1 MKALVRNNPTRPVSM
16 WDDMDRIFNTFF
28 DETPSIRYSVPSVD
42 VREEEGRYLLEAELP
57 GLTEKEVDV
66 KVDDNLLT
74 ISSRHEETREG
85 KSEEKKPN
93 YLIRERKSSSF
104 SRSFVLPKD
113 VDPEKING
121 SFADGVLSLTL
132 DKRPEAKPKEI
143 KIRSAK

>member
-1 MKALVRNNPTRPVSM
+1 MKALVRNNLTRPMSM

-28 DETPSIRYSVPSVD
+28 DDAPSNRHSVPSVD

-66 KVDDNLLT
+66 KIDDNLLT
-74 ISSRHEETREG
+74 ISSRHEE
-85 KSEEKKPN
+85 KSEETRRN
-93 YLIRERKSSSF
+93 YLIRERTSSSF

-113 VDPEKING
+113 VDADKING
-121 SFADGVLSLTL
+121 SFVDGVLTLTM

-143 KIRSAK
+143 KIRAAK